1 MMYHN
6 SRTSDVQK
14 FLSERF
20 LFRYNIVL
28 AKTEYQ
34 IKDGDKEYKEIT
46 DYEIN
51 TISLSMEKVGLNYGT
66 DQLRKLLN
74 SEFVPKYDP
83 FQEYLNNLP
92 AWNGQ
97 DYIGELANTVN
108 TTKNELFSWVFRKWL
123 VAVVASLI
131 DNNIIN
137 HTVLV
142 FVGKQGKGKSTWI
155 RKLIPT
161 ELKEYYYEGVISPSN
176 KDDKFQLAE
185 NMVINLDELQSLRP
199 SDIEALKGLITST
212 QVKLR
217 RPYARTQESMPRRA
231 SFTGSVNHKEF
242 LTDTTGN
249 RRFLCFET
257 ESIDY
262 ENNVP
267 IDGVYAQALHL
278 YKDGFQYWFDEKE
291 ISLINENNNDFMS
304 ISVEEDL
311 LLQYLE
317 PCFKE
322 DSNALFNSPT
332 AILKELLILDSP
344 NPEPRGISGIN
355 NPSAISLGKMLNK
368 HGFDRKKVKGISGYY
383 YKIKSVI
390 EESGYGYSNLA

>member
-262 ENNVP
+262 ENN
-267 IDGVYAQALHL
+267 
-278 YKDGFQYWFDEKE
+278 
-291 ISLINENNNDFMS
+291 NDFMS